1 MIDAEKKSAKANL
14 YITEHYD
21 RLSLAI
27 PKGKKQQALELAKKR
42 GVSMTKLIVS
52 LLDAEIEK
60 ESTGE

>member
-1 MIDAEKKSAKANL
+1 MIDTEKKSAKANL

-21 RLSLAI
+21 RMSLAV

-42 GVSMTKLIVS
+42 DMSLTKLIVS
-52 LLDAEIEK
+52 LIDAEIEK